1 MVYLDTNILIYAS
14 VEQSVEK
21 KITALDLIKK
31 LIDHKELML
40 STLVLQEFVFTLAKL
55 GVDNDIIKKDSDFY
69 FDFVNVEYDYTTL
82 RKSVISCCE
91 NNSCKNINDVIHLYL
106 AQKSKCRKI
115 VTFDRGFKKMK
126 PLSNIE
132 IEILPS

>member
-1 MVYLDTNILIYAS
+1 MVYLDTNVLIYAS
-14 VEQSVEK
+14 VEQSIEK
-21 KITALDLIKK
+21 KITALDLIEK
-31 LIDHKELML
+31 LIDQKELML

-55 GVDNDIIKKDSDFY
+55 GVENDIIMKDSDFY
-69 FDFVNVEYDYTTL
+69 FDFVNVESDFMTL

-91 NNSCKNINDVIHLYL
+91 NNSCKHINDVIHLYL

-115 VTFDRGFKKMK
+115 VTFDKGFKKMQASST
-126 PLSNIE
+126 LE